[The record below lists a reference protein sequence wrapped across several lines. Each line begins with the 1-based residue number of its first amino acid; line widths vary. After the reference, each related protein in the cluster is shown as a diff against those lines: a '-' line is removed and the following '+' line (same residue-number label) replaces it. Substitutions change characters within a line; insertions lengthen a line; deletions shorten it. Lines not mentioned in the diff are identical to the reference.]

1 MIPLSVPFIKGNESK
16 YVLDCL
22 NTGWISSAGSYVDY
36 FEQIIKNYT
45 KSKHAV
51 ACMNGTTGLHIS
63 LVALDVKE
71 NDYVIVPNLTFVASL
86 NSIKH
91 AGAEP
96 IMIDVDK
103 SNWQIDLNLLDEF
116 LKTHTSN
123 KIINGKKSCVLNSN
137 NRQIKCIMPVHVLGN
152 MCNMRRLIKIAKK
165 YNLFVLEDS
174 TEALGSFSDKKHS
187 GTFGDLGVFSFNG
200 NKIISTGGGGMIIT
214 DNSDLANKIKHLT
227 TQAKISKNEYIHDAV
242 GYNYR
247 LVNVL
252 SAIGVAQMEY
262 FDEILKNKKKIDTYY
277 RKNLSKIKDTDFYN
291 VNHGV
296 KNNCW
301 LFTFRTHKMREL
313 LKYLNNNGIQS
324 RPFWMP
330 MNQLPM
336 FKTNKYYTKNDISNE
351 LYETCISIP
360 SSANLGLNEL
370 SLITKKITEFLK

>member
-1 MIPLSVPFIKGNESK
+1 MIPLSVPYIKGNESK

-22 NTGWISSAGSYVDY
+22 DTGWISSAGSYVNS
-36 FEQIIKNYT
+36 FEQSIKNYT
-45 KSKHAV
+45 KSKYAI

-63 LVALDVKE
+63 LIALNVTK
-71 NDYVIVPNLTFVASL
+71 NDYVIVPNLTFVATL

-91 AGAEP
+91 TGAEP

-103 SNWQIDLNLLDEF
+103 SNWQIDLSLLDEF
-116 LKTHTSN
+116 LKAHTSI
-123 KIINGKKSCVLNSN
+123 KSINGKKSCVLNEN
-137 NRQIKCIMPVHVLGN
+137 NRQIKCVMPVHVLGN
-152 MCNMRRLIKIAKK
+152 MCNMKRLLKIAKK
-165 YNLFVLEDS
+165 HHLYVLEDS
-174 TEALGSFSDKKHS
+174 TEALGSFYNSKHS

-214 DNSDLANKIKHLT
+214 DNSNLANKIKHLT
-227 TQAKISKNEYIHDAV
+227 TQAKISSNEYIHDEV

-247 LVNVL
+247 LVNIL

-262 FDEILKNKKKIDTYY
+262 FDEILQNKKKIDKYY
-277 RKNLSKIKDTDFYN
+277 RKNLSGLKGVDFYN
-291 VNHGV
+291 VNGIV

-301 LFTFRTHKMREL
+301 LFTFRTSKMRDL

-336 FKTNKYYTKNDISNE
+336 FKNNKYYNKNDISNK

-360 SSANLGLNEL
+360 SSANLGLTEL
-370 SLITKKITEFLK
+370 SLITKKITKFLK